1 METITVNVNDKAVS
15 IATQSTITDLIR
27 QMNIPPQGIAIAI
40 SPSAPFDSLRLRSGT
55 TAQEPPL
62 GNQVSN
68 GPEIAREVIPQK
80 QWPDYTLADQQ
91 DILIIQAT
99 QGG

>member
-1 METITVNVNDKAVS
+1 MDTITVHVNDKAVS

-27 QMNIPPQGIAIAI
+27 QMNIPAQGIAIAV
-40 SPSAPFDSLRLRSGT
+40 PSAPFDSLRLGSGA
-55 TAQEPPL
+55 TAQGSPL
-62 GNQVSN
+62 GNQVSD
-68 GPEIAREVIPQK
+68 GPETAREVIPQK
-80 QWPDYTLADQQ
+80 QWSDYILTDRQ

>member
-15 IATQSTITDLIR
+15 VTAQSTITDLIR
-27 QMNIPPQGIAIAI
+27 QLNFPSQGIAIAI
-40 SPSAPFDSLRLRSGT
+40 SSSGDQMRDG
-55 TAQEPPL
+55 QET
-62 GNQVSN
+62 
-68 GPEIAREVIPQK
+68 AREVIPQK
-80 QWPDYTLADQQ
+80 QWPDYTLADRQ